1 MSNFDLCRNK
11 SDGGSWSSRCVVG
24 MACVMVGLEMG
35 GLVSGQSHEAIAKGM
50 PPLVM
55 ESSEK
60 FTKWSDKRMCP
71 KWRANELETIVPE
84 NLPRP
89 SAHRRWEI
97 VRFNTRDAPLVK
109 TVARRSS
116 GGCFSM

>member
-1 MSNFDLCRNK
+1 MT
-11 SDGGSWSSRCVVG
+11 
-24 MACVMVGLEMG
+24 CVMVGLEMVG
-35 GLVSGQSHEAIAKGM
+35 GQSQEAIAKGM
-50 PPLVM
+50 PSVV

-60 FTKWSDKRMCP
+60 VAKWSDKRMCP

-97 VRFNTRDAPLVK
+97 VGFNTGDAPAVK
-109 TVARRSS
+109 MVVRRS